1 MWSFVFTCCPLTL
14 KLLGQINR
22 NLTGSIYMIG
32 QFKKIFSKTIGAKLI
47 VVWLEAPM
55 EGSEVSWFGPNWK
68 INMATMENS
77 CFWLA
82 GKKISP
88 LKCDFLWLI
97 NIKKKTGGATHA
109 HSLSPLNLLFLV
121 YFSFNFNGVF
131 FCKWVIFKSLQIL
144 VFHFKMGS

>member
-1 MWSFVFTCCPLTL
+1 MRDPVQNFHNSCWLN
-14 KLLGQINR
+14 NR
-22 NLTGSIYMIG
+22 YGHHMIG

-82 GKKISP
+82 GKKNSP

-97 NIKKKTGGATHA
+97 NKKKKKTGGATHA
-109 HSLSPLNLLFLV
+109 HSLSPLNLYFLFIFHSILMG
-121 YFSFNFNGVF
+121 FFFANG
-131 FCKWVIFKSLQIL
+131 
-144 VFHFKMGS
+144 